1 MSQSRFVSTL
11 HWAFILAAPLLLV
24 VGGTVAYTKLTEHA
38 PIVAVPDVV
47 DHDVFA
53 AIGTLKDAGFE
64 VAATAADSPRPG
76 GTILAQRPTNGHQL
90 EQGSTVTIT
99 VARTR
104 ATVPDVTTMNI
115 DAAKVALAK
124 RGLLNVAITPD
135 YRDDVD
141 PGTVM
146 STTPEAYQQAMKRDA
161 IEVVVA
167 TDPHVKMP
175 MVLGLD
181 QAAATAELQNL
192 GLDVVVKTETNRSVP
207 AGVVVGSSVDA
218 GRRALRGDTI
228 TLTVSLGP
236 KQLSVPKGKG

>member
-1 MSQSRFVSTL
+1 MKPLKPPKPRRRRGPARGRRAAGTAGPRSRPRPAKPARTWKAR
-11 HWAFILAAPLLLV
+11 HWAVILAAPLLLAF
-24 VGGTVAYTKLTEHA
+24 GATLAYVKLTEHA

-64 VAATAADSPRPG
+64 VEATAADSPRPG
-76 GTILAQRPTNGHQL
+76 GTILAQRPTNGHKL
-90 EQGSTVTIT
+90 EEGSTVTIT

-115 DAAKVALAK
+115 DDAKVTLAK

-146 STTPEAYQQAMKRDA
+146 STTPPR
-161 IEVVVA
+161 
-167 TDPHVKMP
+167 T
-175 MVLGLD
+175 
-181 QAAATAELQNL
+181 
-192 GLDVVVKTETNRSVP
+192 
-207 AGVVVGSSVDA
+207 
-218 GRRALRGDTI
+218 
-228 TLTVSLGP
+228 
-236 KQLSVPKGKG
+236 

>member
-1 MSQSRFVSTL
+1 M
-11 HWAFILAAPLLLV
+11 ILAAPLLLV
-24 VGGTVAYTKLTEHA
+24 FGGTLAYVKLTEHA

-64 VAATAADSPRPG
+64 VEATAADSPRPG
-76 GTILAQRPTNGHQL
+76 GTILAQRPTNGHEL

-115 DAAKVALAK
+115 DDAKVTLAK

-146 STTPEAYQQAMKRDA
+146 STTPAAYLKATKRDA

-175 MVLGLD
+175 DGSGPRPGGGD
-181 QAAATAELQNL
+181 DRAPEPRTRGCGEERDEPERACRPGAEVERRRRPP
-192 GLDVVVKTETNRSVP
+192 GWCAVTRS
-207 AGVVVGSSVDA
+207 
-218 GRRALRGDTI
+218 R
-228 TLTVSLGP
+228 
-236 KQLSVPKGKG
+236 